1 LPRAVPAFDDAIF
14 LCGSGVIRAAL
25 LTGIPALV
33 ALENRCF
40 ATDRLSE
47 RSFRHLL
54 TRGKA
59 SLFVFDEDEQLR
71 GYVLVLFHQNTSMA
85 RLYSLAVAPEG
96 RGKGIARELLAISEL
111 DALEHGVVSM
121 RLEVHIN
128 NSTAIALY
136 HKLGYHDFDV
146 YPDYY
151 EDHAAALRMEKPLAP
166 NLAPDLSSVP
176 YYGQT
181 LDFTCGPASLMMAM
195 KSLDPE
201 LALSR
206 RLELRIWR
214 EATSIFMT
222 SGHGGCSPFGLAL
235 SAFHRGFTPEIFTSC
250 DAVMFIDSVRN
261 EEKREVIRIVQ
272 EDFLQEIHALGLPLH
287 ERHLPLVEMEQQ
299 FCNGAIP
306 VVLISAYRLTGDK
319 SPHWVVVSGID
330 KRFVYIHEPFV
341 DTDDGQSETTCFGI
355 PVARNE
361 FERMRFYGSRRQYAT
376 LLLTKGEQ

>member
-1 LPRAVPAFDDAIF
+1 M
-14 LCGSGVIRAAL
+14 IRAATL
-25 LTGIPALV
+25 ADIPALV
-33 ALENRCF
+33 SLEQHCF
-40 ATDRLSE
+40 STDRLSA

-54 TRGKA
+54 TRGHA
-59 SLFVFDEDEQLR
+59 SLFVFDVQAQLQ

-96 RGKGIARELLAISEL
+96 RGKGTGAALIAACEQ

-128 NSTAIALY
+128 NAGAIDLY
-136 HKLGYHDFDV
+136 HRLGYRDFDV
-146 YPDYY
+146 FPDYY

-166 NLAPDLSSVP
+166 NLAPDLSPVP

-181 LDFTCGPASLMMAM
+181 LEFTCGPASLMMAM
-195 KSLDPE
+195 KSLHPQME
-201 LALSR
+201 LSR

-222 SGHGGCSPFGLAL
+222 SGHGGCSPYGLAL
-235 SAFHRGFTPEIFTSC
+235 SAFHRGLHVELFTPC

-272 EDFLQEIHALGLPLH
+272 EDFLQEIHNLGVPMHEFHLSLP
-287 ERHLPLVEMEQQ
+287 EMEQQ
-299 FCNGAIP
+299 FRRGAIP

-319 SPHWVVVSGID
+319 SPHWVVVSGFD
-330 KRFVYIHEPFV
+330 KRFIYIHEPFV
-341 DTDDGQSETTCFGI
+341 DTAEGQSETTCFGI
-355 PVARNE
+355 PVAHKE

-376 LLLTKGEQ
+376 LLLSKGVG